1 MDPVTVT
8 IVVALAAGAAAAAKD
23 VASSAIKDA
32 YAGLRRLIVDRYA
45 RAVPFAEAVEEDPTS
60 ESEQAVLAKQL
71 EKGGASSD
79 EELKSAAQ
87 TLLDAIK
94 ELREDPRAAALF
106 DFDKLEAA
114 KTFQLK
120 DIEAIG
126 TVLRARHATFQ
137 GDFIAE
143 GIRQKPNG
151 GRGEKH

>member
-45 RAVPFAEAVEEDPTS
+45 RAVPFAEAVEEDPSS
-60 ESEQAVLAKQL
+60 EPEQAVLAKQL
-71 EKGGASSD
+71 SQAGASSD

-87 TLLDAIK
+87 TLLDAIE
-94 ELREDPRAAALF
+94 ELREEPRVAALF
-106 DFDKLEAA
+106 DFVKLRAA

-120 DIEAIG
+120 DIEAFG
-126 TVLRARHATFQ
+126 TVLRADEATFE

-143 GIRQKPNG
+143 GVRQKPSG
-151 GRGEKH
+151 GAGEKH

>member
-1 MDPVTVT
+1 MDPVTAT

-32 YAGLRRLIVDRYA
+32 YAGLRKLIVDRYA
-45 RAVPFAEAVEEDPTS
+45 RAVPFAEAVEEDPSS
-60 ESEQAVLAKQL
+60 EPEQAVLAKQL
-71 EKGGASSD
+71 EQAGASSD
-79 EELKSAAQ
+79 EGLKWAAE
-87 TLLDAIK
+87 TLLNALT

-106 DFDKLEAA
+106 DFDKLQAA

-120 DIEAIG
+120 DIQAVG
-126 TVLRARHATFQ
+126 TVLRAREATFQ